1 MNNWFNIKRFWLV
14 VQHEFANARI
24 ELAILA
30 TVLLLGYAMP
40 YVNEYNKWIPAVY
53 SIGFFIYEWVL
64 ASRVFVNMRS
74 GTQCISYLTMPASNA
89 EKFYARLLLYWL
101 LPILLLLLLS
111 APILT
116 PDAYRHKV
124 LYNMDLVLSIGNAIL
139 QLNAAVLFGTLFRKH
154 GLPLLLLF
162 ETALMVAA
170 IVVIICAR
178 DVINNID
185 FAPIVSIVD
194 YVGTDLD
201 NDAAMGRLKLVTA
214 AFVGVSTVV
223 NIGLARILFSRKRL
237 RRAMLNTN
245 VE

>member
-1 MNNWFNIKRFWLV
+1 M
-14 VQHEFANARI
+14 
-24 ELAILA
+24 
-30 TVLLLGYAMP
+30 
-40 YVNEYNKWIPAVY
+40 
-53 SIGFFIYEWVL
+53 
-64 ASRVFVNMRS
+64 
-74 GTQCISYLTMPASNA
+74 
-89 EKFYARLLLYWL
+89 
-101 LPILLLLLLS
+101 
-111 APILT
+111 
-116 PDAYRHKV
+116 
-124 LYNMDLVLSIGNAIL
+124 
-139 QLNAAVLFGTLFRKH
+139 
-154 GLPLLLLF
+154 F

-178 DVINNID
+178 DVIN

-237 RRAMLNTN
+237 RHAMLNTN

>member
-1 MNNWFNIKRFWLV
+1 
-14 VQHEFANARI
+14 
-24 ELAILA
+24 
-30 TVLLLGYAMP
+30 
-40 YVNEYNKWIPAVY
+40 
-53 SIGFFIYEWVL
+53 
-64 ASRVFVNMRS
+64 
-74 GTQCISYLTMPASNA
+74 
-89 EKFYARLLLYWL
+89 
-101 LPILLLLLLS
+101 
-111 APILT
+111 
-116 PDAYRHKV
+116 
-124 LYNMDLVLSIGNAIL
+124 MDLVLSIGNAIL

-162 ETALMVAA
+162 ETALTVAA

-201 NDAAMGRLKLVTA
+201 NDAAMDRLKLVTA

-223 NIGLARILFSRKRL
+223 NMGLARILFSRKRL